1 MPEPGQYLGLGI
13 FGTHAATPDLGVIQ
27 EEQLNVI
34 TLMMVTMRRMKM
46 RITRRRMM
54 RMRKG
59 SSSEQTVGCNIVNL
73 RR

>member
-1 MPEPGQYLGLGI
+1 MRKPGQYLGLGI

-34 TLMMVTMRRMKM
+34 SLMMMMMIIWMRMRMMGIRVTIRG
-46 RITRRRMM
+46 MM
-54 RMRKG
+54 RMK
-59 SSSEQTVGCNIVNL
+59 T

>member
-34 TLMMVTMRRMKM
+34 SLMMMMMIIWMRMRMMGIRVTIRG
-46 RITRRRMM
+46 MM
-54 RMRKG
+54 RMK
-59 SSSEQTVGCNIVNL
+59 T

>member
-1 MPEPGQYLGLGI
+1 MGI

-34 TLMMVTMRRMKM
+34 SLMMMMMIIWMRMRMMGIRVTIRG
-46 RITRRRMM
+46 MM
-54 RMRKG
+54 RMK
-59 SSSEQTVGCNIVNL
+59 T

>member
-1 MPEPGQYLGLGI
+1 MRKPGQYLGLGI

-34 TLMMVTMRRMKM
+34 SLMMMMMIIWMRMRMMGIRVTIRG
-46 RITRRRMM
+46 MM
-54 RMRKG
+54 RMR
-59 SSSEQTVGCNIVNL
+59 T